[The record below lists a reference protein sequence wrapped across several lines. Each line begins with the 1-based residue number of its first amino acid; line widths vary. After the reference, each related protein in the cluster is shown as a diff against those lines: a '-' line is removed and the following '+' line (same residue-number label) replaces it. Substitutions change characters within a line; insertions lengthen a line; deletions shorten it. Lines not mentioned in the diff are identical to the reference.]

1 MGPGAARDAPRS
13 GFLLSGG
20 SMAGSL
26 RALVLTQGSVRTIN
40 DRAEIEQIAGDKT
53 SLLWLDFIDDIDPG
67 GVALLEKMGVHSLV
81 IEDMAFDYE
90 QPKIEEFP
98 GYLYV
103 LLHALAKGKSLDD
116 LEMMEVDLLFNERWL
131 VTHHHQ
137 CSVVNKVW
145 TEAAA
150 GKRAFDKGP
159 VWLAHAV
166 IDRIVDDYQPLLDG
180 FDEELE
186 QIEGQVAR
194 GENLTGA
201 LSRIFVSKRALMK
214 IRRTSAYQREILTR
228 LGRRDTPHIPEAIV
242 PFFRDVYDHMGNIAM
257 LAENYRELSSNILDM
272 HLSMQSNRMNEVMKT
287 LTMFST
293 TLLPLTLIA
302 GIYGM
307 NFENMP
313 ELKLHYGYYMALGL
327 MLVVGLSTTLYFKRK
342 RWW

>member
-1 MGPGAARDAPRS
+1 
-13 GFLLSGG
+13 
-20 SMAGSL
+20 MAGSL
-26 RALVLTQGSVRTIN
+26 RALVLTQGSVQTL
-40 DRAEIEQIAGDKT
+40 DDPAAIARVLEDEST
-53 SLLWLDFIDDIDPG
+53 QFWLDFTDDIDAG
-67 GVALLEKMGVHSLV
+67 GVDLLAKMGVHPLV
-81 IEDMAFDYE
+81 IEDMAVDYE
-90 QPKIEEFP
+90 QPKLEEFP

-103 LLHALAKGKSLDD
+103 LLHALSRGETMDQIRST
-116 LEMMEVDLLFNERWL
+116 EVDLLFNERWL
-131 VTHHHQ
+131 VTHHHE
-137 CSVVNKVW
+137 CGVVNKVW
-145 TEAAA
+145 GEVTA

-166 IDRIVDDYQPLLDG
+166 IDRLVDDYQPLLDG

-186 QIEGQVAR
+186 DIETQVVE
-194 GENLTGA
+194 GKNLSAA
-201 LSRIFVSKRALMK
+201 LARIFVAKRALMK
-214 IRRTSAYQREILTR
+214 LRRTSAYQREILTR

-327 MLVVGLSTTLYFKRK
+327 MLFVGLCTIFYFKRK
-342 RWW
+342 HWW